1 MDQPFDA
8 KSGSNS
14 PGKLKRNQK
23 QKMMSVVSAK
33 LQSEVC
39 IDRRVADER
48 VQCTL
53 NARAC
58 VTDRTRR
65 MPADIL
71 MLNITEQYVPTCQRV
86 DQS

>member
-1 MDQPFDA
+1 MDQTFNT
-8 KSGSNS
+8 KSRSNS

-48 VQCTL
+48 IQCTL
-53 NARAC
+53 NACAC
-58 VTDRTRR
+58 VTDRTGR
-65 MPADIL
+65 MPADTLIL
-71 MLNITEQYVPTCQRV
+71 IITEQYVPTCQRV
-86 DQS
+86 DQN